1 MLCVAEDAKRPEL
14 HTNAERWHDSGGVG
28 HTCGSRQAAAA
39 ILLISRCPL
48 EETCKVLG
56 SSVVRSQPI

>member
-1 MLCVAEDAKRPEL
+1 MQK
-14 HTNAERWHDSGGVG
+14 HDSGGVG